1 MTTPPVLRQMRHD
14 VWATQRLIARCRA
27 LSDGQ
32 LDLAVPGT
40 YGTIRRTLTH
50 IVRADEGYLQRLG
63 ILAEPRIEETDTTTL
78 DEIEEHLGQ
87 VGLGIERLYAQKDFD
102 PDRRMHTRDVE
113 LEPWVLITQF
123 SNHGSDHR
131 SQVCTTLST
140 HGLEVPELDVWAYGD
155 AEGVIVPD
163 AR

>member
-1 MTTPPVLRQMRHD
+1 MRHD
-14 VWATQRLIARCRA
+14 VWATQQLIAYCRA
-27 LSDGQ
+27 LREGQ

-40 YGTIRRTLTH
+40 YGTIRRMLTH

-63 ILAEPRIEETDTTTL
+63 ILAEPRIEESDTTTL
-78 DEIEEHLGQ
+78 DELEKHLATVRDG
-87 VGLGIERLYAQKDFD
+87 VERLFTQKDFD

-113 LEPWVLITQF
+113 LEPWILITQF
-123 SNHGSDHR
+123 SHHGSDHR
-131 SQVCTTLST
+131 SQVCTTLSVN
-140 HGLEVPELDVWAYGD
+140 GFDVPELDVWAYGD

>member
-14 VWATQRLIARCRA
+14 VWATQRLIEHCRA
-27 LSDGQ
+27 LSNEQ

-40 YGTIRRTLTH
+40 YGTIRRMLTH
-50 IVRADEGYLQRLG
+50 IVRGDEGYLQRLG
-63 ILAEPRIEETDTTTL
+63 VLAEPRIEEADTTAL
-78 DEIEEHLGQ
+78 DEIEKHLAM
-87 VGLGIERLYAQKDFD
+87 VRDGIERLFAQKDFD

-113 LEPWVLITQF
+113 LEPWILITQF
-123 SNHGSDHR
+123 SHHGSDHR
-131 SQVCTTLST
+131 SQVCTTLSVNR
-140 HGLEVPELDVWAYGD
+140 LEVPDLDVWAYGD